1 VASRDAIP
9 FPQND
14 GRRSRRDPNMLD
26 QSAFAAKL
34 LDAMEE
40 AVIATDAAGNIVY
53 WNPFAE
59 ELYGWSAN
67 EVIGRSILEI
77 TVPPEAEHAAA
88 EIMTLLKSGTSWSGE
103 FKVLHKNGTVVVA
116 SVTDSPIFDD
126 TGTLIGIV
134 GVSHDLSERK
144 QTEAAYQKTREE
156 LEFRVQQRTS
166 ELKAATENLRQLSG
180 RLLQMQD
187 EERRR
192 IARELHDSVGQLL
205 AAISMNSSILE
216 RESSRLSPQGANALQ
231 ENSELVSQ
239 INVEIRTISHLLH
252 PPLLDEAGLG
262 SALRWYVDGFSER
275 SQIKASL
282 ELPGDLGRLS
292 PELEI
297 SIFRIVQECLT
308 NIHKHS
314 GSPSAEVRI
323 LQHDG
328 EVKLQIKD
336 QGKGIPAEKESMLKS
351 SDGTGV
357 GFRGMR
363 ERLRQLG
370 GVLDIESDANGTV
383 VTAILPRR

>member
-1 VASRDAIP
+1 VASPDTIP

-14 GRRSRRDPNMLD
+14 GRRSQHGSHMLG
-26 QSAFAAKL
+26 QSTFATEL
-34 LDAMEE
+34 LEAMEE
-40 AVIATDAAGNIVY
+40 AVIATDLAGNIVY

-59 ELYGWSAN
+59 ELYGWSAD

-77 TVPPEAEHAAA
+77 TVPPEAEPAAA
-88 EIMTLLKSGTSWSGE
+88 EIMALLKSGESWTGE
-103 FKVLHKNGTVVVA
+103 FKVLRKDGSVVVA
-116 SVTDSPIFDD
+116 SVTDSPVFDE
-126 TGTLIGIV
+126 TGTLIAIV
-134 GVSHDLSERK
+134 GVSHDVSERK
-144 QTEAAYQKTREE
+144 QTEAAYQKMRED
-156 LEFRVQQRTS
+156 LESRVQQRTA
-166 ELKAATENLRQLSG
+166 ELNAATENLRQLSA

-192 IARELHDSVGQLL
+192 IARELHDSVGQML

-216 RESSRLSPQGANALQ
+216 RESSKLSPQGANALQ
-231 ENSELVSQ
+231 ENSQLVNQ

-282 ELPGDLGRLS
+282 ELPADFGRLS

-308 NIHKHS
+308 NIHRHS
-314 GSPSAEVRI
+314 ESPSAEVRI

-336 QGKGIPAEKESMLKS
+336 HGKGIPDGKKSILKS

-370 GVLDIESDANGTV
+370 GILDIESDGNGTV
-383 VTAILPRR
+383 VTATLPRR

>member
-1 VASRDAIP
+1 
-9 FPQND
+9 
-14 GRRSRRDPNMLD
+14 MLE

-34 LDAMEE
+34 LEAMEE
-40 AVIATDAAGNIVY
+40 AVIATDVAGNIVY

-59 ELYGWSAN
+59 ELYGWSAD
-67 EVIGRSILEI
+67 EVIGRSIVEI
-77 TVPPEAEHAAA
+77 ADPPEAEPTAA
-88 EIMTLLKSGTSWSGE
+88 EIMTLLKSGASWSGE
-103 FKVLHKNGTVVVA
+103 FKVLCKNGTLVVA
-116 SVTDSPIFDD
+116 SVTGSPVFDE
-126 TGTLIGIV
+126 TGTLIAIV

-156 LEFRVQQRTS
+156 LESRVQQRTA
-166 ELKAATENLRQLSG
+166 ELNAATENLRQLSA

-205 AAISMNSSILE
+205 AAISMNSSVLE

-231 ENSELVSQ
+231 ENLQLVNQ

-282 ELPGDLGRLS
+282 ELPTDLGRLS

-308 NIHKHS
+308 NIHRHS

-323 LQHDG
+323 LQQDG

-336 QGKGIPAEKESMLKS
+336 RGKGIPAEKKSMLRS

-370 GVLDIESDANGTV
+370 GILDIESDGNGTV
-383 VTAILPRR
+383 VTATLPRR

>member
-1 VASRDAIP
+1 
-9 FPQND
+9 
-14 GRRSRRDPNMLD
+14 MLG
-26 QSAFAAKL
+26 QSAFAKKL
-34 LDAMEE
+34 LEAMEE
-40 AVIATDAAGNIVY
+40 AVIATDLAGKIVY

-59 ELYGWSAN
+59 ELYGWSADA
-67 EVIGRSILEI
+67 VIGRSILEI
-77 TVPPEAEHAAA
+77 TVPPEAEPAAA
-88 EIMTLLKSGTSWSGE
+88 EIMMLLKSGASWSGE
-103 FKVLHKNGTVVVA
+103 FKVLRKDGTVVVA
-116 SVTDSPIFDD
+116 SVTDSPVFDEA
-126 TGTLIGIV
+126 GTMIGIV
-134 GVSHDLSERK
+134 GVSHDVSEQK
-144 QTEAAYQKTREE
+144 QTEAAYQKIREE
-156 LEFRVQQRTS
+156 LESRVQQRTA
-166 ELKAATENLRQLSG
+166 ELNSATENLRHLSA

-216 RESSRLSPQGANALQ
+216 RESSSLTPQGANALQ
-231 ENSELVSQ
+231 ENSQLVNQ

-282 ELPGDLGRLS
+282 ELPPDLGRLS

-308 NIHKHS
+308 NIHRHS

-323 LQHDG
+323 LQYDG
-328 EVKLQIKD
+328 IVRLQIKD
-336 QGKGIPAEKESMLKS
+336 EGKGIPAGKKSMLKS
-351 SDGTGV
+351 SDGSGV

-370 GVLDIESDANGTV
+370 GILDIESDANGTV
-383 VTAILPRR
+383 VTATLPRR

>member
-1 VASRDAIP
+1 VASRDTIP
-9 FPQND
+9 FPQDD
-14 GRRSRRDPNMLD
+14 GRWSRRASHVLG
-26 QSAFAAKL
+26 QVTFATKL
-34 LDAMEE
+34 LEAMEE
-40 AVIATDAAGNIVY
+40 AVIATDVAGNIVY

-59 ELYGWSAN
+59 ELYGWSAD
-67 EVIGRSILEI
+67 EVIGRSIVEI
-77 TVPPEAEHAAA
+77 TVPPDAEHAAS
-88 EIMTLLKSGTSWSGE
+88 EIVTLLKSGASWSGE
-103 FKVLHKNGTVVVA
+103 FKVLRKDGTVVVA
-116 SVTDSPIFDD
+116 WVTDSPVFNES
-126 TGTLIGIV
+126 GTLIAIV

-144 QTEAAYQKTREE
+144 QTEAVYEKTREE

-166 ELKAATENLRQLSG
+166 ELNAATQNLRQLSA
-180 RLLQMQD
+180 RLLQIQD

-231 ENSELVSQ
+231 ENLQLVNQ

-282 ELPGDLGRLS
+282 ELPTDLGRLS

-308 NIHKHS
+308 NIHRHS

-323 LQHDG
+323 LQQDG

-336 QGKGIPAEKESMLKS
+336 RGKGIPAEKKSMLRS

-370 GVLDIESDANGTV
+370 GILDIESDGNGTV
-383 VTAILPRR
+383 VTATLPRR